1 MTNRGAL
8 WVAITVVS
16 VLDVNPPAAGTQVS
30 KRPCAPDVPV
40 PSGPLSRCER
50 VSKQAQA
57 DYDAFLSSRR
67 ACRVSSDCALAMA
80 QCPLQCYQPVAAS
93 AVKEVEAFGE
103 QLVAKVFAEHCGCS
117 YKCRL
122 RKFACI
128 KGACTERADPPCV
141 P

>member
-1 MTNRGAL
+1 ML
-8 WVAITVVS
+8 
-16 VLDVNPPAAGTQVS
+16 
-30 KRPCAPDVPV
+30 KRPMSKTWYMANAAYRLFILRE
-40 PSGPLSRCER
+40 LSSVFNALYMVFLLLLLWNLMRG
-50 VSKQAQA
+50 KA

-67 ACRVSSDCALAMA
+67 GCRVSSDCALAMA
-80 QCPLQCYQPVAAS
+80 QCPLPCYQPVAAS

-103 QLVAKVFAEHCGCS
+103 QLVANVFAEHCGCS
-117 YKCRL
+117 YKCGP